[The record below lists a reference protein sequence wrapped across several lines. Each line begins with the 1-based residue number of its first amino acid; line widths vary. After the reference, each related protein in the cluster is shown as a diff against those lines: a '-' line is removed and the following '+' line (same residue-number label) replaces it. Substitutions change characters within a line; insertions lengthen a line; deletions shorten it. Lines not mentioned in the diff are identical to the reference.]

1 MSNVAYLPG
10 HGLDEASQSPKKPT
24 RGPQVED
31 GYTKVANELLESVM
45 AAPLTLREM
54 RVVMAVIRVTYGWNR
69 KQARLTGGLLAK
81 LTGLPE
87 TIASKTLAGLIA
99 KRVVLRLGGSRSPI
113 SLNKHAEEWELE
125 APKHV
130 IPKAKP
136 KSIESEQ
143 NAQSESEQNARP
155 SKDKKDITTA
165 DAVVNAQSVRDAFE
179 VFYNAGL
186 PKKDR
191 KRAERKFSA
200 LVKRDKRTPGELADF
215 LANDIRKRLASE
227 QQGFEL
233 LHPTTYLNNE
243 RWLDDYEP
251 AAPVVGPGSD
261 IPACPHGAILAEWD
275 RHLAAKKGRAP
286 APVDWEGTRMA
297 GKLEALWAKC
307 WNAKNPSGAVR
318 YDSVEA
324 GVQWWSSVFKHLAG
338 SRNFLQSDVTLSNL
352 FNPDTFSLAVNGSL
366 REQGGAVR

>member
-1 MSNVAYLPG
+1 MTDTAQIFQFPSAP
-10 HGLDEASQSPKKPT
+10 EAPREK

-31 GYTKVANELLESVM
+31 GYTRIANELFEAVTNSHTC
-45 AAPLTLREM
+45 PITLRQM
-54 RVVMAVIRVTYGWNR
+54 RIVLSVIRKTYGFNKKTDR
-69 KQARLTGGLLAK
+69 ISDGQLAAATGISRQNVNAAKRELLAMNVLFTDGQK
-81 LTGLPE
+81 LG
-87 TIASKTLAGLIA
+87 
-99 KRVVLRLGGSRSPI
+99 V
-113 SLNKHAEEWELE
+113 NKAYAEWDFT
-125 APKHV
+125 
-130 IPKAKP
+130 
-136 KSIESEQ
+136 
-143 NAQSESEQNARP
+143 ARP
-155 SKDKKDITTA
+155 EKDNLKQTRDTVSKAETKNVSKAGSHKRQKDITTA
-165 DAVVNAQSVRDAFE
+165 DAVVNAQSVRDAFD

-251 AAPVVGPGSD
+251 ASPVVAPGSD
-261 IPACPHGAILAEWD
+261 IPACPHADILAEWD

-318 YDSVEA
+318 YDSVES